1 MAKLPGWHKETS
13 PFHDGERR
21 LQDRLGLAE
30 RQDKIGQRIMRPFM
44 PDQHRDFFAQLP
56 FMIIASLDAKAWP
69 WASILFGHAGFVD
82 TPNDRQMHIKAKP
95 LSGDPLA
102 RNITAEKPVSLLGI
116 ELPTRRR
123 NRMNGVMAAS
133 AKDGELFIDV
143 VQSFGNC
150 PKYIQTR
157 NMHFT
162 REPSETVDIETITF
176 HSLTEELRSFITEAD
191 TFFVASHNPKDD
203 IRDTGG
209 MDVNHR
215 GGKPGFIH
223 IKDNVL
229 TIPDYAG
236 NNLFNS
242 LGNFLINPKAGLL
255 FIDFETGD
263 IIQMVG
269 HAEILW
275 EMTPKIAAMPNAQRA
290 WTFTVDHGHIL
301 KAACPLR
308 WDFGEYSPY
317 L

>member
-13 PFHDGERR
+13 PFHDGERA
-21 LQDRLGLAE
+21 LQNRLGLAE
-30 RQDKIGQRIMRPFM
+30 RQEEIGQRIMRPFM

-56 FMIIASLDAKAWP
+56 FMIIASLDAKGWP
-69 WASILFGHAGFVD
+69 WASILFGPIGFVQ
-82 TPNDRQMHIKAKP
+82 TPNDRQMHIQAQP

-102 RNITAEKPVSLLGI
+102 GNITAEKPVSLLGI

-123 NRMNGVMAAS
+123 NRMNGVMTEHAG
-133 AKDGELFIDV
+133 DGLLIDV

-157 NMHFT
+157 DMSFT
-162 REPSETVDIETITF
+162 REPSDPVDIKMIAF
-176 HSLTEELRSFITEAD
+176 DKLTDELRSFIAKTD
-191 TFFVASHNPKDD
+191 TFFVASYNPKDD

-223 IKDNVL
+223 IKDNTL

-242 LGNFLINPKAGLL
+242 LGNFLMNPKAGLL

-269 HAEILW
+269 HAEVLW
-275 EMTPKIAAMPNAQRA
+275 EMTPEIAAMPNAKRA
-290 WTFTVDHGHIL
+290 WTFKVDHGHIL

-308 WDFGEYSPY
+308 WEFGEYSSY